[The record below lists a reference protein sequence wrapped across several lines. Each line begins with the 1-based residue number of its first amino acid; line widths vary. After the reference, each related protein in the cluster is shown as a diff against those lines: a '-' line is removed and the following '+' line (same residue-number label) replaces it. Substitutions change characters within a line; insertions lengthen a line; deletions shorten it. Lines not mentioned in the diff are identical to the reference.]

1 LYIQKDLL
9 RLILGRE
16 GSPTS
21 PTGTPAPASAAY
33 FETST
38 TPNLTSSACSHMA
51 SYTRLSLGMVPA
63 IPGNDGLACR
73 KIKQPPGAADASFK
87 QAAEI
92 AHLSG
97 DF

>member
-1 LYIQKDLL
+1 
-9 RLILGRE
+9 
-16 GSPTS
+16 
-21 PTGTPAPASAAY
+21 
-33 FETST
+33 
-38 TPNLTSSACSHMA
+38 MA

-63 IPGNDGLACR
+63 TNDGLACR
-73 KIKQPPGAADASFK
+73 KIRQPPGAADASFK